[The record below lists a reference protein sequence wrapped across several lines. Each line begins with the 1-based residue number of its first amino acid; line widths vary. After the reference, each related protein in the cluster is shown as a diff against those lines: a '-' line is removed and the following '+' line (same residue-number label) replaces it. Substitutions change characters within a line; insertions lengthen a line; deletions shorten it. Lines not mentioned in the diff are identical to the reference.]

1 MSDMGTWEQVSF
13 MDKNLWVLQR
23 ETEKISHAKQK
34 EPDLG
39 DFWQI
44 YARGVAKLS
53 LETS

>member
-23 ETEKISHAKQK
+23 ETENISYAEQR

-44 YARGVAKLS
+44 YARGVVKLI